1 MQEVGSERLGRTS
14 ELLGRPVP
22 GEKGA
27 RSGWCSSGPAEDRVI
42 NAKQG
47 LAPTDRDDCNTER
60 SDFVHLNEHLRDWNR
75 LR

>member
-1 MQEVGSERLGRTS
+1 VSAWAAQLNCSEDRS
-14 ELLGRPVP
+14 
-22 GEKGA
+22 GEKGV

-60 SDFVHLNEHLRDWNR
+60 SEFVDPNEHLREWNR

>member
-1 MQEVGSERLGRTS
+1 MSAWAAHLNCSEDRFR
-14 ELLGRPVP
+14 
-22 GEKGA
+22 GEKGV

-60 SDFVHLNEHLRDWNR
+60 SEFVDPNEHLREWNR

>member
-1 MQEVGSERLGRTS
+1 VSAWAAHLNCSEDRSRG
-14 ELLGRPVP
+14 V
-22 GEKGA
+22 

-60 SDFVHLNEHLRDWNR
+60 SEFVDPNEHLREWNR